1 MIKISVDKEH
11 AEALRAIEL
20 IKHKCTAEFNLV
32 VELLEQNLARL
43 RKQNDTNTGDIRE
56 WTQGGCQILKS
67 TVDILKNT
75 RHHLDILRPNQPGQG
90 QGYRDPHRLF

>member
-1 MIKISVDKEH
+1 MIKIKVDKEQ

-32 VELLEQNLARL
+32 VELFEQNLARL

-56 WTQGGCQILKS
+56 WTQGGCQILNS
-67 TVDILKNT
+67 ILDIHKNT
-75 RHHLDILRPNQPGQG
+75 RHHLDILRPKPPGQG
-90 QGYRDPHRLF
+90 GDYRDPHRMF